1 MYCKSGIS
9 SSDVLNNVN
18 LVVIVVIV
26 VVAQYVINLVL
37 VVLNSE

>member
-1 MYCKSGIS
+1 MCCKSGIS

-26 VVAQYVINLVL
+26 VAQYVINLVL